1 MATDKKKAIKILTAL
16 EADIQ
21 KVGTQFHAEGLI
33 NDDRLKLW
41 HRQARALISIIET
54 MVYQ

>member
-1 MATDKKKAIKILTAL
+1 MATDKKKAIKILTTL

-21 KVGTQFHAEGLI
+21 KVGVQFHADGLI

-41 HRQARALISIIET
+41 HRQARALISIVET